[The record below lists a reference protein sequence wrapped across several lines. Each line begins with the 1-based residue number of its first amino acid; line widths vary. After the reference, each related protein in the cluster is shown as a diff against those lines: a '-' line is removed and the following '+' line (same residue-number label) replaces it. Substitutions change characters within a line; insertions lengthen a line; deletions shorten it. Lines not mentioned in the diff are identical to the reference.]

1 MNFGKY
7 NCIVVFN
14 KSVDKILF
22 CKRMKRPYKGL
33 YNFVGGKV
41 EENETSKEAA
51 YRELYEE
58 SGIDK
63 ASIELIH
70 LMDTTYY
77 PHEFILEIY
86 TGVLDK
92 DIDLVEEINPLEW
105 FSIEENFADTKRFAG
120 DGNIAHI
127 VRIALKVLK
136 R

>member
-58 SGIDK
+58 SGIDN

-77 PHEFILEIY
+77 PQEFILEIY

-92 DIDLVEEINPLEW
+92 DIDLVEELNPLEW
-105 FSIEENFADTKRFAG
+105 LSIDENFADTDRFAG

-127 VRIALKVLK
+127 LRIALKVLK

>member
-41 EENETSKEAA
+41 EENETSTEAA

-70 LMDTTYY
+70 LMDTIYY
-77 PHEFILEIY
+77 PQEFILEIY

-92 DIDLVEEINPLEW
+92 DIDLVEELNPLEW
-105 FSIEENFADTKRFAG
+105 LSIDENFADTDRFAG